1 VSFANPNEYFLCETK
16 NVGVR
21 KAHPNLPK
29 TETIQCDIVLIV
41 QWQNGTGGE
50 MKPSLIKGV
59 TLAFVGLAF
68 AAGNAM
74 AIPNVDSERTFPLD
88 ALGSEG
94 FSERRFVEFA
104 ERPILGFS
112 ERQFVEFAERP
123 ILGSPE
129 PQNGKQKKPVKSSK
143 IKSASKKNKPLR
155 YDPADFQ
162 LIFQDVTAETT
173 YPGGSSVSF
182 GAEATNLTLNS
193 TAAPIPEPAT
203 MILVGTG
210 LAGLAGVARRRA
222 KKA

>member
-1 VSFANPNEYFLCETK
+1 
-16 NVGVR
+16 
-21 KAHPNLPK
+21 
-29 TETIQCDIVLIV
+29 
-41 QWQNGTGGE
+41 

-94 FSERRFVEFA
+94 FSERR
-104 ERPILGFS
+104 
-112 ERQFVEFAERP
+112 FVEFAERP